1 MPVGSQM
8 PLAKSKS
15 FGMAKILYYLPEIT
29 YFITAWLLLD
39 LLGSGLFRLLVRPR
53 AKQNWDAAQSPIE
66 ASTIQGNQP
75 PQSWLNYLTQS
86 NPTHTEPS
94 TRVRLRMKGVVRNSA
109 KSQWHPAEIKAF
121 FTLQPVTMVWYADI
135 TRAFMVS
142 VKATEQYGQSQGF
155 STRWLLSTFPFRWKK
170 ASLPLPLA
178 QRNAFFSL
186 AAAVWQPQWWLVCA
200 IKWGGTTAESLA
212 FTCTIEGQPFFLK
225 AKINDQQELE
235 ELSLWSEN
243 WQEWQAALRWSDY
256 QEFQEQKMPF
266 QVEIL
271 RKDNAGEVFV
281 QADLQ
286 VTDVVQKGKYAWW

>member
-1 MPVGSQM
+1 MS
-8 PLAKSKS
+8 
-15 FGMAKILYYLPEIT
+15 KILYYLPEVT

-53 AKQNWDAAQSPIE
+53 AKQNWEAAQSSIE
-66 ASTIQGNQP
+66 APTIQEDQSPQP
-75 PQSWLNYLTQS
+75 WLDYLSQSGQIL
-86 NPTHTEPS
+86 TEPS
-94 TRVRLRMKGVVRNSA
+94 TRVRLRMKGIVRSSS
-109 KSQWHPAEIKAF
+109 KGKWHPAEIKAF
-121 FTLQPVTMVWYADI
+121 FTLQPLTMVWYADI

-142 VKATEQYGQSQGF
+142 VKATEQYSESQGF

-170 ASLPLPLA
+170 EALPLALA
-178 QRNAFFSL
+178 QRNAFYSL
-186 AAAVWQPQWWLVCA
+186 TAAVWQPQWWLFYQLNWSKTNVDA
-200 IKWGGTTAESLA
+200 LA
-212 FTCTIEGQPFFLK
+212 FTCTLDSRLFFLK
-225 AKINDQQELE
+225 AKINVQHDLE

-256 QEFQEQKMPF
+256 RLFQEQKMPF

-271 RKDNAGEVFV
+271 RKDKAGEVFV